1 MGGENVTLS
10 ARMEALAKL
19 VTPGICLCDVGC
31 DHGFVSIALV
41 QRGICPKVFAMDVRP
56 GPLER
61 AREHIREHGLEE
73 YIETRLSDG
82 LSALRTGE
90 AQGMLC
96 AGMGGRLMMRILRE
110 GGEKLQAMEELILQ
124 PQSELREFRIFLRE
138 RGYVTVAEN
147 MVYEDGKY
155 YPMMKAVPGG
165 KGKRAGEKARG
176 MTGGASGSG
185 PVCASQGACR
195 GPWEIAGSAGRELED
210 RFGRLL
216 LEQRHPVLEQYLRHT
231 LKERLILIEG
241 LRAQGGEGAAARAE
255 ELEREAGCLG
265 RALEMFRQAGRASDR
280 GASGPERRQG

>member
-110 GGEKLQAMEELILQ
+110 GGEKIQAMEELILQ

-165 KGKRAGEKARG
+165 KGKRACG
-176 MTGGASGSG
+176 
-185 PVCASQGACR
+185 
-195 GPWEIAGSAGRELED
+195 GPWGIAGSAGPELED

-231 LKERLILIEG
+231 LRERLILIDG
-241 LRAQGGEGAAARAE
+241 LRVQGGERAAARAE
-255 ELEREAGCLG
+255 ELEWEAGYLE
-265 RALEMFRQAGRASDR
+265 RALEMFR
-280 GASGPERRQG
+280 